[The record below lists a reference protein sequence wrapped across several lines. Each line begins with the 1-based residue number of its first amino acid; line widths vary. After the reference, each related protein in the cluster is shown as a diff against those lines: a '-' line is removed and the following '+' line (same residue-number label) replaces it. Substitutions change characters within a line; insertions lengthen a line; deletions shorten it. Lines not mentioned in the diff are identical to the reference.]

1 MLKKLKR
8 RLMRR
13 NNGGFTLVEVIVSS
27 ALLGVLLVGMIMFI
41 SPVMQ
46 IMQDEQKDAR
56 GNIIGASL
64 EHYISRSVRSTIFL
78 KTFTNATI
86 TDTNIGGAINT
97 DPDLIAMM
105 NWCGLPANQNR
116 YEVRCISI
124 RKTED
129 DRNRTEGNL
138 PTSRFMIYQEYFA
151 TGATNLDP
159 SYSLPV
165 FDNAFYGD
173 LYPRI
178 TVKQATNKYEE
189 NRYSDSQVADP
200 ATEEGR
206 PSIEVTVDIYDDQNF
221 GPTNRVFTGFGL
233 TELFM
238 IANKDRMTDGDT
250 KDAKI
255 YAPVQVR
262 TEAIANTENAH
273 DTFIFYIARK
283 AKAPTI
289 TPP

>member
-1 MLKKLKR
+1 
-8 RLMRR
+8 MRR

-27 ALLGVLLVGMIMFI
+27 ALLGILLVGMIMFI

-46 IMQDEQKDAR
+46 LMQDEQKDAR
-56 GNIIGASL
+56 GNIIGSSL

-78 KTFTNATI
+78 KIFTNATI

-105 NWCGLPANQNR
+105 NWCNEPANQNR

-124 RKTED
+124 RKTD
-129 DRNRTEGNL
+129 DARNRTESNL

-151 TGATNLDP
+151 TGATNLDQ

-221 GPTNRVFTGFGL
+221 GPTNKVFSGFGL

-238 IANKDRMTDGDT
+238 IANKDKMTDGDT
-250 KDAKI
+250 KNAKI
-255 YAPVQVR
+255 YDETQVR
-262 TEAIANTENAH
+262 NDSVANTENAH

-283 AKAPTI
+283 AKAPS
-289 TPP
+289 TPPVTPP